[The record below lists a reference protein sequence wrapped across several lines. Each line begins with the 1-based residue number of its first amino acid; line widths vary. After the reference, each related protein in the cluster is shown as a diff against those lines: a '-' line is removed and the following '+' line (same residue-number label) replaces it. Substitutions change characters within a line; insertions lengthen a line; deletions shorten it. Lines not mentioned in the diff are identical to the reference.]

1 MLYSFITILNNNS
14 FHTGLHVAPR
24 RYMRITCFRLT
35 NNTFENII
43 IENKSILRPT
53 FKNDRCI
60 MGIIARKTY
69 LQKLI
74 NRKENGMIKIITG
87 IRRCGKSYLLF
98 NLYYDYLLSIGV
110 KKENIVSVALDDEQ
124 YEKYREPKE
133 LSAYIRSKIINKD
146 EQYYVFIDE
155 VQYAIKKEE
164 LKSDKPLPLYGVLNG
179 LLRMQNVDV
188 YVTGSNSKLL
198 SKDVMTEF
206 RGRGDEVRIYPLTF
220 KEYYGYLGGDKYERF
235 EEYAVYGGLPL
246 TLSKKTTE
254 DKVKYL
260 SDLFKEVYFKDI
272 QERYNIDL
280 PEVMQLLTD
289 DLCSAIGSLT
299 NSSKIANAL
308 KSSKNVKVD
317 SQTISTYLEYLEES
331 FLFNQAKRYD
341 VKGKKYFL
349 YPSKYYCTD
358 MGLRNARLNFRQQE
372 ETHAMENIIYNE
384 LLARGFLVD
393 VGVVEI
399 VSVGEDGKRHQK
411 QCEIDFVINKGMRKY
426 YIQSAL
432 ALNTTDKEKTELRP
446 FLETKD
452 FFKRIIITKSYTKP
466 WIDDNGIYHV
476 GLYDFLLD
484 ESILE
489 S

>member
-1 MLYSFITILNNNS
+1 
-14 FHTGLHVAPR
+14 
-24 RYMRITCFRLT
+24 
-35 NNTFENII
+35 
-43 IENKSILRPT
+43 
-53 FKNDRCI
+53 
-60 MGIIARKTY
+60 MGVIARERY

-74 NRKENGMIKIITG
+74 DRKENGMIKVITG

-98 NLYYDYLLSIGV
+98 HLYYDYLLSIGV
-110 KKENIVSVALDDEQ
+110 KKENIIAIALDEEEND
-124 YEKYREPKE
+124 KYREPKE
-133 LSAYIRSKIINKD
+133 LSAYIRSKIINND

-179 LLRMQNVDV
+179 LLHMENVDV

-206 RGRGDEVRIYPLTF
+206 RGRGDEVRVYPLTF
-220 KEYYGYLGGDKYERF
+220 KEYYGYLGGDKSERF
-235 EEYAVYGGLPL
+235 EEFASFGGLPL
-246 TLSKKTTE
+246 VLSRKTE
-254 DKVKYL
+254 ADKVKYL

-272 QERYNIDL
+272 QERYSIDL
-280 PEVMQLLTD
+280 PEVLQLLTD

-299 NSSKIANAL
+299 NSSKIANVL
-308 KSSKNVKVD
+308 KSAKNVKVD
-317 SQTISTYLEYLEES
+317 SQTIAPYLEYLEES

-372 ETHAMENIIYNE
+372 ETHSMENIIYNE
-384 LLARGFLVD
+384 LLARGFSVD

-411 QCEIDFVINKGMRKY
+411 QCEIDFVINRGMRRY

-432 ALNTTDKEKTELRP
+432 ALPTKDKEKTELRP

-452 FFKRIIITKSYTKP
+452 FFKKIIVTKSYMKP
-466 WIDDNGIYHV
+466 WYDDNGIYHV